1 MASVTAITDSA
12 TGSVQIT
19 VNFPVPS
26 WVPVHVVR
34 IHPDGTEHEIV
45 GSPVYVSNG
54 WAVLYDNSAPMD
66 VTLQYKAYTDEGIFA
81 YDNFKRSNTDTWNN
95 LFSGQTWATSGGA
108 AADFDVNGD
117 RGLMSI
123 TDVNVFR
130 HARVDAGVTD
140 MTVQATVN
148 LTIGTVTGAN
158 VTHRIYGRS
167 VDTSNYYYAIINY
180 TTADLIE
187 ARIAKLV
194 AGVQTVLAGPV
205 TVFTGFGAGTQCA
218 VKLRLDGTAIR
229 LKAWA
234 PETMLEPAVDTLVVA
249 DSDITAGTNAGLA
262 SRRDTGNTDGTVTVQ
277 WEDFILYTEN
287 SDAVTSTSLF
297 LTANDDFNRTV
308 AADWGSLTSGEDW
321 TNTNGSAADFLVNGT
336 KGVQVGA
343 GAANVLRVSHAMVTS
358 SPDMRVRVTVNLDTG
373 AVAGADITGWI
384 LARLTDVNNYYLAQL
399 EFDSATDGVVL
410 RIGKR
415 VAGTLTLFAGS
426 TTILASGLTANQQ
439 FTVDLEVLGTTV
451 RAKSWATLAAEPL
464 DWQLTATDSALTTG
478 TGIGLASRRET
489 GNTNTDV
496 QVQWDNLFVYEP
508 GGIQASPDGWLK
520 NPVMPTLD
528 IRIDNCEVHSPD
540 CLNSE
545 QLVFFKAL
553 ETEEYES
560 ASGVFP
566 VVNATRPIVV
576 SQVRKDLTT
585 SLIVVSRRLEDITA
599 IRTLLASGEV
609 LTLSLPV
616 VYGWGIET
624 FGTDWVHVGTDS
636 ASRLGVDMRKPYRL
650 WTLPLILVDPTL
662 SYPTLQTGGNNI
674 GVSGSTWGDLAAAGQ
689 TWGTH
694 AATANTWLDTAQGD
708 NY

>member
-34 IHPDGTEHEIV
+34 IHPDGTEHEVV
-45 GSPVYVSNG
+45 GSPVLMSNG
-54 WAVLYDNSAPMD
+54 WVVLYDNSAPMD
-66 VTLQYKAYTDEGIFA
+66 VALQYKAYTDYGIVA
-81 YDNFKRSNTDTWNN
+81 YDNYNRSNTDTWNN

-108 AADFDVNGD
+108 AADFDVNGS
-117 RGLMSI
+117 RGLISL

-130 HARVDAGVTD
+130 HARADATTTD
-140 MTVQATVN
+140 MTVEVKMN
-148 LTIGTVTGAN
+148 LIIGGVTGAN
-158 VTHRIYGRS
+158 ITHRVYARS
-167 VDTSNYYYAIINY
+167 VDTSNYYMAVINY
-180 TTADLIE
+180 TTGDLIE

-218 VKLRLDGTAIR
+218 VKLKVDGTAIR

-234 PETMLEPAVDTLVVA
+234 PETMLEPAADTLVVT
-249 DSDITAGTNAGLA
+249 DGDLTTGTVGGLA
-262 SRRDTGNTDGTVTVQ
+262 TRRDTGNTNGTVVVQ
-277 WEDFILYTEN
+277 WEDFILYNEN
-287 SDAVTSTSLF
+287 SDAITSTSIF
-297 LTANDDFNRTV
+297 QTANDDFNRTV
-308 AADWGSLTSGEDW
+308 VADWGALTSGEDW
-321 TNTNGSAADFLVNGT
+321 TNTNGTAADFSVNGT

-343 GAANVLRVSHAMVTS
+343 NPTNVLRTSHAMVTS

-373 AVAGADITGWI
+373 AVAGADITGWV
-384 LARLTDVNNYYLAQL
+384 LARLTDLSNYYLAQL
-399 EFDSATDGVVL
+399 EFDSATDGVIL

-415 VAGTLTLFAGS
+415 VAGTLTLFGGS
-426 TTILASGLTANQQ
+426 TTVLASGLAANQQ

-451 RAKSWATLAAEPL
+451 RAKSWATLSAEPL
-464 DWQLTATDSALTTG
+464 DWQLTTTDSALTTG

-520 NPVMPTLD
+520 SPVSPTLD

-553 ETEEYES
+553 DTEEYES

-566 VVNATRPIVV
+566 IVNATRPIVV
-576 SQVRKDLTT
+576 SQIRKELTT
-585 SLIVVSRRLEDITA
+585 TLSIVSRRLEDITA
-599 IRTLLASGEV
+599 IRNLLSSGEV
-609 LTLSLPV
+609 LTLSLPTI
-616 VYGWGIET
+616 YGWGIET
-624 FGTDWVHVGTDS
+624 FGTDWIHVGTDS
-636 ASRLGVDMRKPYRL
+636 SSRLGPDMRKPYRM
-650 WTLPLILVDPTL
+650 WVLPLILVDPTIA
-662 SYPTLQTGGNNI
+662 YPTLQTGGNNI

-708 NY
+708 NF